1 MVASKFV
8 YTSLLLA
15 ALVSAGS
22 TYQRRD
28 QGYNPVEIIVNGVKS
43 GVTNAQQQVQSL
55 VHNFQSGDGHPTA
68 DAVKAFITGLDG
80 QIDNG
85 IGVVSDL
92 LSPVTFG
99 LSNQLEGAILGPF
112 FQSVTDGAEVAI
124 SNIVGMPIDA
134 VLGSSIESL
143 GNNMGKLVNQA
154 TQLGIDKNIVSN
166 LAKTQQSV
174 VALGKQNHQT
184 ASQHPPQQKQHRREL
199 AILDGVQNSV
209 QSASQS
215 IDSIV
220 SQLPKT
226 TGTST
231 VSVAPSNLATVI
243 TSLDSQIDAA
253 VGNINNLLSP
263 YATTLTSTVS
273 GALLNSFFESITNG
287 ANTVLNSVP
296 ASGPDASLASTF
308 QNFAQSIQNASTF
321 ASKYGL
327 TDQSTQL
334 ININHRIHLLIKE

>member
-199 AILDGVQNSV
+199 AIL
-209 QSASQS
+209 
-215 IDSIV
+215 
-220 SQLPKT
+220 
-226 TGTST
+226 T
-231 VSVAPSNLATVI
+231 VSRTASSLLARALTPL
-243 TSLDSQIDAA
+243 SLSFPRPLELPLF
-253 VGNINNLLSP
+253 LLPHPIS
-263 YATTLTSTVS
+263 
-273 GALLNSFFESITNG
+273 LL
-287 ANTVLNSVP
+287 
-296 ASGPDASLASTF
+296 
-308 QNFAQSIQNASTF
+308 
-321 ASKYGL
+321 
-327 TDQSTQL
+327 
-334 ININHRIHLLIKE
+334 